1 MPPSAATDAGG
12 AAELRAAEL
21 ASYTRKAVTE
31 RSDLTIVGDAVYDAK
46 AFREEHPGGAHF
58 VSLFGGRDATE
69 AFMEYHRRAWPK
81 ARMSKFF
88 VGSLAPSEKP
98 TQVDEGYLRLC
109 AEVNGLLPKGSGGF
123 APASYWL
130 KAAVLIVA
138 ALALEGYMLL
148 RGKTL
153 FFSVLLGLVFAWIGL
168 NIQHDANH
176 GALSRYPAV
185 NYCLG
190 YMQDWIGGNMVLW
203 LQEHVVMHHLHTND
217 VDHDP
222 DQKAHGALRLKPT
235 DSWLPWHALQQV
247 YILPGEAMYAFK
259 LLFLDALEL
268 LAWRWEGEPISQ
280 LAAPLYAPAVICKLA
295 FWARFVALPLWLQP
309 SLHTAACICATVCTG
324 SFYLAFFF
332 FISHNFDGVASVGP
346 QGSLAR
352 TATFT
357 QRQVETSSNVG
368 GKWLAHL
375 NGGLNYQVRC
385 ARADGCSCAPV
396 VALALAREL
405 PLPATRP
412 VRMRLRALT
421 PPLFPWG
428 RAPLPLL
435 RLPVPCSDRAPPV
448 PAAAPLVL
456 RDHRPARAPAH
467 RGDGLQVQPL
477 PSMLL
482 RAGSML

>member
-1 MPPSAATDAGG
+1 MPPSAAKDAGG

-130 KAAVLIVA
+130 KAAALIVA
-138 ALALEGYMLL
+138 ALTLEGYMLL

-153 FFSVLLGLVFAWIGL
+153 FLSVLLGLVFAWIGL

-235 DSWLPWHALQQV
+235 DSWLPWHSLQQV

-259 LLFLDALEL
+259 LLSLDALEL

-280 LAAPLYAPAVICKLA
+280 LAAPLYAPAVVCKLA

-346 QGSLAR
+346 QGSLSR
-352 TATFT
+352 SATFT

-375 NGGLNYQVRC
+375 NGGLNYQI
-385 ARADGCSCAPV
+385 
-396 VALALAREL
+396 EHH
-405 PLPATRP
+405 
-412 VRMRLRALT
+412 
-421 PPLFPWG
+421 LFP
-428 RAPLPLL
+428 
-435 RLPVPCSDRAPPV
+435 RLHHSYYATI
-448 PAAAPLVL
+448 APLVRQRIEAMGYKYSHFPTIGSNLGAMMSHLGKMAARPTSADKLARPSEKSSVECRL
-456 RDHRPARAPAH
+456 RLGAACAR
-467 RGDGLQVQPL
+467 
-477 PSMLL
+477 
-482 RAGSML
+482 GSQASDAASLISWLG